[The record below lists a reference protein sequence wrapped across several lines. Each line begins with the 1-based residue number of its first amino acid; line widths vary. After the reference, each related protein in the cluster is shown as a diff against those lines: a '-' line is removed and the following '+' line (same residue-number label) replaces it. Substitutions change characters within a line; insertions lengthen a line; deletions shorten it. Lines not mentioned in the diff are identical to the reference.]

1 MILHTLKPRPDLRIV
16 RWVRNQWLLLSFS
29 TFNTKLAGAFPAELV
44 ESLQQ
49 SHRRG
54 TLDRSAGALGQLPG
68 RPGLPLAR
76 PSRSRSDTA
85 CRAPEVGGILLV
97 PLGTL
102 EEPCFSFHS
111 GESSG
116 QAAPSRQAASLSA
129 NLRGHREGSLQH
141 SCSRGARL
149 NVKLTL
155 QGKAGKAHSIK
166 GLEML
171 LRKRLGK

>member
-1 MILHTLKPRPDLRIV
+1 MPF
-16 RWVRNQWLLLSFS
+16 LLSWWKAS
-29 TFNTKLAGAFPAELV
+29 T
-44 ESLQQ
+44 SLTEGE
-49 SHRRG
+49 RWTEAPG
-54 TLDRSAGALGQLPG
+54 VLGQLPG

-85 CRAPEVGGILLV
+85 CRAPEVGGILPE

-116 QAAPSRQAASLSA
+116 QAAPSRRAASLSA

-141 SCSRGARL
+141 DYNGGARL
-149 NVKLTL
+149 SVKLTL
-155 QGKAGKAHSIK
+155 QGEAVKAQQYK
-166 GLEML
+166 GA
-171 LRKRLGK
+171 

>member
-1 MILHTLKPRPDLRIV
+1 M
-16 RWVRNQWLLLSFS
+16 
-29 TFNTKLAGAFPAELV
+29 
-44 ESLQQ
+44 
-49 SHRRG
+49 
-54 TLDRSAGALGQLPG
+54 
-68 RPGLPLAR
+68 
-76 PSRSRSDTA
+76 
-85 CRAPEVGGILLV
+85 

-102 EEPCFSFHS
+102 EEPCFFHS
-111 GESSG
+111 GESRG

-141 SCSRGARL
+141 NYSRGARL
-149 NVKLTL
+149 IVKLTL

>member
-1 MILHTLKPRPDLRIV
+1 MILHTLKPRPVLRIV

-97 PLGTL
+97 LFQQSVIISKHN
-102 EEPCFSFHS
+102 E
-111 GESSG
+111 
-116 QAAPSRQAASLSA
+116 
-129 NLRGHREGSLQH
+129 
-141 SCSRGARL
+141 
-149 NVKLTL
+149 K
-155 QGKAGKAHSIK
+155 I
-166 GLEML
+166 
-171 LRKRLGK
+171 KRLAEELSLLKARGGHHDDHAES